1 MNSNNCKLQYLFKGC
16 FSSLGAEIT
25 AQVTEDG
32 DVHVDGVAEQIGDI
46 KIKEQDGRSRSVIF
60 KSVFLN
66 FYSICFVIADLQK
79 SFPFGTQNDR
89 IRLTIFF

>member
-1 MNSNNCKLQYLFKGC
+1 MFKGC
-16 FSSLGAEIT
+16 FSLLGAEIT
-25 AQVTEDG
+25 TQVTEDG

-60 KSVFLN
+60 KLVFLN

-79 SFPFGTQNDR
+79 SFPFETQFSFNA
-89 IRLTIFF
+89 IGFG